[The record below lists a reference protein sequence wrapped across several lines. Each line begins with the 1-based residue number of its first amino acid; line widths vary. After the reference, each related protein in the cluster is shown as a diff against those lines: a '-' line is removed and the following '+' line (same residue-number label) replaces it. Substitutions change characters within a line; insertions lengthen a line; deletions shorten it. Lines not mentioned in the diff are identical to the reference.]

1 MIEKM
6 RLLITMKHNQE
17 KEEKEKYLSS
27 LEEQLKGDE
36 NLILKIQELARKEV
50 RFIPIGRVLER
61 YHRKS

>member
-50 RFIPIGRVLER
+50 RIFPIGRWLER

>member
-50 RFIPIGRVLER
+50 RFFPIGRVLKR